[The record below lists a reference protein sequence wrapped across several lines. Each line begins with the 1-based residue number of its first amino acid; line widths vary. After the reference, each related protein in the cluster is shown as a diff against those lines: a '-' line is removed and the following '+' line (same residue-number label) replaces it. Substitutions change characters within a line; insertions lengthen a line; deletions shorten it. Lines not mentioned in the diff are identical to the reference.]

1 MWLNQDLLVKLESK
15 RKMHRQQMQGQA
27 TWEKYRDAARLHRD
41 VRKVKAKLQL
51 DLARD
56 AKKNKEGFYRHFNQK
71 RKAQEGVTFLV
82 SNTGRLVTTDRARLR
97 YSTCLLQS
105 SLVIEQMVQKVGTNM
120 VLPRAGA
127 D

>member
-15 RKMHRQQMQGQA
+15 RKMHRQQMQGRV
-27 TWEKYRDAARLHRD
+27 TWEKYRDAARLRRD

-56 AKKNKEGFYRHFNQK
+56 AKKNMEGLYRHFKQK